1 MKIIIQTIF
10 LFLIFLSPSISGEPG
25 DIPGQKE
32 ITVEEIFTE
41 EPIENEGMDVSNV
54 NEILEPKDT
63 EVVLPKNRLEQIF
76 DQYFLAELNEN
87 ELDIIGECE
96 KNIADGNC
104 YVVKPSQSSN
114 HFNNYYFYTNSQ
126 NQVFSIIAFNDKKQG
141 NLNNCKN
148 KINMW
153 KNYFTNFDLI
163 EKEPINNP
171 LNFIMTDAPQQNSL
185 EIFASCYT
193 EQFRDITSSFSIK
206 FFKNI

>member
-10 LFLIFLSPSISGEPG
+10 LFLIFFSLSISGEPG

-32 ITVEEIFTE
+32 TTVEEIFTE

-87 ELDIIGECE
+87 KLNIIGECE